1 MGAADLL
8 KPLFTEEDR
17 LPRERVEEILRHGA
31 AVAPELVR
39 VLEDESAWEAEFPAG
54 WAVVHAA
61 YLLAA
66 LRPPG
71 SLEVLVEAVERAADY
86 DEDWIS
92 ETSPFMF
99 AAYGPSAVPLL
110 RDVALDRDR
119 PPSVRGSANEALAL
133 LGRAHPEALDALR
146 VSIDD
151 RACDQ
156 DVRAFA
162 GLALLDF
169 ALPGDRARIEAAA
182 DEDILTKEEIEE
194 VYRNGPPELPAPY
207 DWMSFYDP
215 AEIAA
220 RQEAPPDEEEVDEA
234 EEDVDP
240 DAPAE
245 DAPPPPLK
253 AAAVPGRNDP
263 CPCGS
268 RMKYKKCCGK

>member
-1 MGAADLL
+1 MDVLR
-8 KPLFTEEDR
+8 PLFTEEDR
-17 LPRERVEEILRHGA
+17 LTRGQVDEILRHGPA
-31 AVAPELVR
+31 IVPELVR
-39 VLEDESAWEAEFPAG
+39 LLEDEDAWEAEFPAG

-71 SLEVLVEAVERAADY
+71 SLEPLLEAVERAADY
-86 DEDWIS
+86 DEDWIT
-92 ETSPFMF
+92 EPAPFF
-99 AAYGPSAVPLL
+99 LAAYGPPAVPLL
-110 RDVALDRDR
+110 RDVALDRERD
-119 PPSVRGSANEALAL
+119 PSVRGAVNEALSL
-133 LGRAHPEALDALR
+133 IGRTHPEALDALR
-146 VSIDD
+146 ASVDD

-162 GLALLDF
+162 ALALLDF

-182 DEDILTKEEIEE
+182 DDDILTKEDVEEI
-194 VYRNGPPELPAPY
+194 YQGGPPERPAPY

-220 RQEAPPDEEEVDEA
+220 RQEAPDEEDEEPA
-234 EEDVDP
+234 EEP
-240 DAPAE
+240 EEPAE

-253 AAAVPGRNDP
+253 AAATPGRNDP

-268 RMKYKKCCGK
+268 RMKYKKCCGKS

>member
-1 MGAADLL
+1 MSAADLL
-8 KPLFTEEDR
+8 QPFFTEEDR
-17 LPRERVEEILRHGA
+17 LPRERVDEILRHGP
-31 AVAPELVR
+31 AVVPELIR
-39 VLEDESAWEAEFPAG
+39 ILEDEEAWEAEFPAG

-86 DEDWIS
+86 DEDWIT
-92 ETSPFMF
+92 ETSPFFF

-110 RDVALDRDR
+110 RSVALDRER
-119 PPSVRGSANEALAL
+119 APSLRGAANEALAL
-133 LGRAHPEALDALR
+133 IGRTHPGALDALR
-146 VSIDD
+146 ASIDD

-162 GLALLDF
+162 ALALLDF
-169 ALPGDRARIEAAA
+169 ALTGDRARIEAAA
-182 DEDILTKEEIEE
+182 DGDILTKEEIEE
-194 VYRNGPPELPAPY
+194 IYRDGPPELSTPY
-207 DWMSFYDP
+207 DWMTFYDP

-220 RQEAPPDEEEVDEA
+220 RQDDAPEEEA
-234 EEDVDP
+234 EDVEP
-240 DAPAE
+240 AAPAE

-253 AAAVPGRNDP
+253 AAAAPGRNDP

>member
-1 MGAADLL
+1 MDVLR
-8 KPLFTEEDR
+8 PLFTAEDR
-17 LPRERVEEILRHGA
+17 LTRDQVDEILRHGPA
-31 AVAPELVR
+31 LVPELVR
-39 VLEDESAWEAEFPAG
+39 LLEDEDAWEAEFPAG

-71 SLEVLVEAVERAADY
+71 SLEVLVEAVDRAADY

-92 ETSPFMF
+92 EPAPFLL

-110 RDVALDRDR
+110 RDVATDRDR
-119 PPSVRGSANEALAL
+119 APAVRGAANEALSL
-133 LGRAHPEALDALR
+133 IGRTHPEALDALR
-146 VSIDD
+146 VSVDD

-162 GLALLDF
+162 ALALLDF
-169 ALPGDRARIEAAA
+169 ALPADRARIEAAA
-182 DEDILTKEEIEE
+182 DEDILTKEQIEE
-194 VYRNGPPELPAPY
+194 TYQEGPPELPAPY
-207 DWMSFYDP
+207 DWMSFYSPD
-215 AEIAA
+215 EIAA
-220 RQEAPPDEEEVDEA
+220 RQEGDEEEPAA
-234 EEDVDP
+234 EEDVEE
-240 DAPAE
+240 APAE